1 MKCQKQLFSLPEDE
15 IYLNCARKAPQSKR
29 IEEIG
34 LAAIRKQAN
43 PNAITGSDF
52 FGPVTELKREFSKLI
67 HCTELDRIAIIPSVS
82 YGLATVAKN
91 LELRAGDKVIVVS
104 EQFPSNI
111 YPWMTEIKAAGATM
125 EIIEPPTTEN
135 RGANWNKAILESIDD
150 QTRMIALGQV
160 HWADG
165 TLFDLAAIR
174 KKTLQHNALMVIDGT
189 QSVGALPFSV
199 SELQPDALIVAGYKW
214 LLGPYSLGCAYYG
227 PSFDGGSPIEENWI
241 NRKDSD
247 DFSQLIHYQA
257 EYRPQAGRYSVG
269 EQSNFILVPLLLE
282 ALKQLNEWGVSNI
295 QNYCKQI
302 TTSAIDNWREMG
314 LEIEVAEHRGAHLF
328 GVRLSERFELEEL
341 QQQLKA
347 NKISVSLRG
356 SAIRV
361 APNVYNYEEELQA
374 LGLCF
379 EKARRNR
386 LI

>member
-1 MKCQKQLFSLPEDE
+1 MECQKQLFSLPEDE

-29 IEEIG
+29 IEEIA

-43 PNAITGSDF
+43 PNAITGKDF

-67 HCTELDRIAIIPSVS
+67 HCTEPDRIAIIPSVS

-91 LELRAGDKVIVVS
+91 LELRAGDKILVVS

-125 EIIEPPTTEN
+125 EIIEPPTTHN
-135 RGANWNKAILESIDD
+135 RGANWNEAILESIDD

-227 PSFDGGSPIEENWI
+227 PVFDGGRPIEENWI

-257 EYRPQAGRYSVG
+257 EYRPMAGRYSVG

-295 QNYCKQI
+295 QNYCEQI
-302 TTSAIDNWREMG
+302 TTSAIKNWMEMG
-314 LEIEVAEHRGAHLF
+314 LDIEGAKHRGAHLF
-328 GVRLSERFELEEL
+328 GVRLSEKFELKEL
-341 QQQLKA
+341 QKQLKT
-347 NKISVSLRG
+347 NKISVSIRG
-356 SAIRV
+356 NAIRV

-374 LGLCF
+374 LGQCF
-379 EKARRNR
+379 EKARRNI